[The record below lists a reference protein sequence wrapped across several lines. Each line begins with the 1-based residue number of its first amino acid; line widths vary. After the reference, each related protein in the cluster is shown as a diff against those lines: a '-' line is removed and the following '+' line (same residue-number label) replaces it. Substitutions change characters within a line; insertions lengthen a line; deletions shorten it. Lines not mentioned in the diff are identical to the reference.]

1 MRGLAAIIAA
11 LAVWVLIT
19 RRVPVP
25 PLPRITP
32 PPLGVL
38 LLSFTIGTVAAA
50 IAVGALEV
58 PAAALAIGLLA
69 AAIPVAIHA
78 ERRRRDRERLSEAWP
93 DVLAFMRARITAGA
107 TIPEAF
113 IDAAA
118 KGPAVLQAAGRDIDE
133 AIRYGDGFGPAAER
147 LRMELADPTADRV
160 LATLVTAHGSG
171 GRSVSAVLAA
181 LGVSVGDELRLR
193 KAHHAAL
200 TEQRLT
206 AAVAMAAPWL
216 LLALTIATN
225 PQAADVYRSRT
236 GIILIVVGLTA
247 TALGYLAARRTARL
261 SKAPRVFQ

>member
-1 MRGLAAIIAA
+1 MRGLAAITAA
-11 LAVWVLIT
+11 AAVWVLAT
-19 RRVPVP
+19 RRVPTP

-32 PPLGVL
+32 PPAGIL
-38 LLSFTIGTVAAA
+38 LLSAAIGTAAA
-50 IAVGALEV
+50 AVALGALAV

-69 AAIPVAIHA
+69 GAVPVAINA
-78 ERRRRDRERLSEAWP
+78 ERRRRAREQLSEAWP

-118 KGPAVLQAAGRDIDE
+118 KAPAALQSAGQAIDE
-133 AIRYGDGFGPAAER
+133 AVRYGDGFGPAVER
-147 LRMELADPTADRV
+147 LRETLADPTADRV
-160 LATLVTAHGSG
+160 LTTLVTAHGSG

-206 AAVAMAAPWL
+206 AAVAMVAPWL

-225 PQAADVYRSRT
+225 PQAADVYRSRS
-236 GIILIVVGLTA
+236 GVILIAVGLTA
-247 TALGYLAARRTARL
+247 TALGYLAARRTAKL